1 MSLSSPRS
9 RRTTLSAGAAALLA
23 GALLAVP
30 PAAAAPPAPGGCDAQ
45 TSVQVPG
52 AEQALV
58 ACLPDLTTSYLTT
71 QEQGRYTDVADW
83 NGLHTPG
90 TTNPTGV
97 PGIQVDGYFPDT
109 STKNT
114 NHGWRHDA
122 QFVLRLPDNW
132 NGGLVIT
139 GAPGTRE
146 QYANDFLI
154 SDHVLAQG
162 YAFAST
168 DKGNNGLDF
177 YTDGDAP
184 GDAIAEWH
192 ERVTELTRAARAA
205 VKSRYGAV
213 PRQTYM
219 TGISNGGYLTRWQL
233 ENNPQLFDGGVDWEG
248 TLFTAD
254 GPNLLTYLPT
264 AVRYA
269 LGQAD
274 AEDMY
279 EAGFARGSEPLWPY
293 HQLVYWGLT
302 QKTYRAEL
310 DPTYDTAC
318 PGAST
323 GTTLTQILAPCPS
336 DAAYDYASRPPAVR
350 EALERI
356 SLTGKIKRPLLTLHG
371 TLDTLLPISTDSD
384 VYDRMVEQQH
394 RDRLHRYYVVEGG
407 NHVDSLVT
415 IAPDT
420 LRPMLPCYRTAFDA
434 LTAWVEDGQEPPADA
449 YVSRPAGAATDPALL
464 NSCSIP

>member
-1 MSLSSPRS
+1 MHV
-9 RRTTLSAGAAALLA
+9 RRPLRAAATALLA
-23 GALLAVP
+23 GALAGTTLSA
-30 PAAAAPPAPGGCDAQ
+30 PATAAPRPDPAGHCARQ
-45 TSVQVPG
+45 SSVTVPG
-52 AEQALV
+52 AERALV

-71 QEQGRYTDVADW
+71 QEAGRYTDLADW

-90 TTNPTGV
+90 TVNPTGV

-114 NHGWRHDA
+114 NHGWQHDA
-122 QFVLRLPDNW
+122 QFVLRLPDRW

-154 SDHVLAQG
+154 SDWVLAQG

-177 YTDGDAP
+177 YTDGTRP
-184 GDAIAEWH
+184 GDAVVEWH
-192 ERVTELTRAARAA
+192 ERVTQLTRAAKAA

-248 TLFTAD
+248 TLFTAE
-254 GPNLLTYLPT
+254 GPNLFTYLPT

-279 EAGFARGSEPLWPY
+279 EAGFAPRL
-293 HQLVYWGLT
+293 
-302 QKTYRAEL
+302 
-310 DPTYDTAC
+310 
-318 PGAST
+318 GAAVA
-323 GTTLTQILAPCPS
+323 L
-336 DAAYDYASRPPAVR
+336 PPARLLGADAEDLPRRVR
-350 EALERI
+350 PDLRPRLPGGHDRHDPAGDPRALPVGRRVRLRQPAAVGEGRRARV

-384 VYDRMVEQQH
+384 VYDEMVEAQH

-407 NHVDSLVT
+407 NHVDSLVA

-420 LRPMLPCYRTAFDA
+420 LRPMLPCYRSAFTA
-434 LTAWVEDGQEPPADA
+434 LTAWVEERQAPPADA
-449 YVSRPAGAATDPALL
+449 FVERPAGAATDPALL
-464 NSCSIP
+464 NTCSLT